1 MRQRSLTPAARD
13 LAGPTRRPR
22 AALGM
27 WPGLWFLV
35 GAVSLPWFAAPAAA
49 DPAETVRAKGCAT
62 CHGMDG
68 RGTSP
73 MFPNLAG
80 QSEVYLEQQ
89 LKAFRSG
96 RRQSPQMSIVVQ
108 NLSDREIAQMAAYY
122 AGLKPCGG

>member
-1 MRQRSLTPAARD
+1 MLVVAV
-13 LAGPTRRPR
+13 L
-22 AALGM
+22 LG
-27 WPGLWFLV
+27 WIG
-35 GAVSLPWFAAPAAA
+35 GPAAA
-49 DPAETVRAKGCAT
+49 DPAETVKAKGCAT

-68 RGTSP
+68 QGTSP

-96 RRQSPQMSIVVQ
+96 RRQAPQMSIVVR
-108 NLSDREIAQMAAYY
+108 NLSDREISVLAAYY